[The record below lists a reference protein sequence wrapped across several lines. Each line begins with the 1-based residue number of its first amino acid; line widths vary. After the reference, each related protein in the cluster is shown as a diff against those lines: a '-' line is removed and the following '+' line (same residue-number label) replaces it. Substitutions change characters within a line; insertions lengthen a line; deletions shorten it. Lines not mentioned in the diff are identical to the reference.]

1 MNLLEVN
8 LQPRTHPLG
17 APEATWRGV
26 GVGVA
31 SGYTHGDGVD
41 IGRRGFGEIETPAEE
56 VGRPL
61 SACPS
66 TSPPHLHLLYMIIM
80 MKDADTP

>member
-41 IGRRGFGEIETPAEE
+41 IGRRGFDETETPAEE
-56 VGRPL
+56 VRRPVISL
-61 SACPS
+61 SSAS
-66 TSPPHLHLLYMIIM
+66 SPHLHLVVYEY
-80 MKDADTP
+80 DEGR